1 MIILK
6 NITNEVNQETQVKQM
21 PTIKEFASA
30 KMSEGFNFLGNK
42 FGQGKKYVELRKDL
56 ITAKSKRN
64 KIAQEIGLFVI
75 KEYKQGNIFDNI
87 PDDFILE
94 AERVDKEIE
103 TIERMLANG

>member
-1 MIILK
+1 MK
-6 NITNEVNQETQVKQM
+6 NITNEVNTANQEKKM
-21 PTIKEFASA
+21 PTFKEFASA
-30 KMSEGFNFLGNK
+30 KMSEGFNFLGDK

-64 KIAQEIGLFVI
+64 KIAQQIGLYVI